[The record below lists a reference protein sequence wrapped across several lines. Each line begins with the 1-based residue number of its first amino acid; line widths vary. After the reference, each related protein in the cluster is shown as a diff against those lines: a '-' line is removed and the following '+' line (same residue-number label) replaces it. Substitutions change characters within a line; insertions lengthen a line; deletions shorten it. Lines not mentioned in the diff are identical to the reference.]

1 MPRHR
6 QVRLGYP
13 QAFIELTV
21 LLALRHGRR
30 RSARAMAVP
39 LSTVYRWLELHRR
52 QPDRLIRIDRGGP
65 DWFAARIADCE
76 AHGFDLRARIG
87 LVEPHVTRSVPL
99 PTPADAR
106 PALVAANGNEFAAH
120 GAARHQAAPLSAA
133 ARAGVRLAREEIER
147 HYYSPL
153 SCERLAA
160 LAGLSRFHFIRSFHA
175 ACGVAPYRYLMQ
187 VRIRHAKVL
196 LGTTAQPLDTI
207 AAAVG
212 FDSPSSLAKAFR
224 SVEGVSLS
232 ACFHGMRLG
241 ASAQRV
247 RQPQPLARAG

>member
-13 QAFIELTV
+13 QAFIELAV

-30 RSARAMAVP
+30 RSARVMAVP
-39 LSTVYRWLELHRR
+39 LSTVYRWLGGHRR
-52 QPDRLIRIDRGGP
+52 QPERLVPIDRGGP
-65 DWFAARIADCE
+65 DWIAARIADCE

-87 LVEPHVTRSVPL
+87 AVEPHVAHAL
-99 PTPADAR
+99 TPAPANAA
-106 PALVAANGNEFAAH
+106 PALVAANGGEF
-120 GAARHQAAPLSAA
+120 GPRSEARQASRPLSAA
-133 ARAGVRLAREEIER
+133 ARTRVRLAREEIER

-160 LAGLSRFHFIRSFHA
+160 LAGMSRFHFIRSFHA
-175 ACGVAPYRYLMQ
+175 ACGVAPYRYLLQ
-187 VRIRHAKVL
+187 VRIRHAKAL
-196 LGTTAQPLDTI
+196 LGNTAQPLDAI

-212 FDSPSSLAKAFR
+212 FDSPSSLGKAFR
-224 SVEGVSLS
+224 SVEGVRLS

-241 ASAQRV
+241 GTPVSTRSLAQ
-247 RQPQPLARAG
+247 LARAG